1 MPPENAISKSP
12 ARRSPL
18 RRLRFAVL
26 YSLYVAG
33 VLFLG
38 LKLYGWFVY
47 DVPLTRSSNA
57 DDVWGLYY
65 PELWESGAIDSDANP
80 DDDRLDVL
88 LLGASV
94 LEQMTEPLEGELKQ
108 RYGDNVR
115 LYNLS
120 KSAHTTRDSRQKLD
134 RLKDKHFDIIVVYH
148 GINDVRMNCV
158 PKDEYRDD
166 YSHCAWYA
174 SFRQRLKAGA
184 ISLKGV
190 AAGLNK
196 GSIGLGT
203 PDDKDR
209 QYGHEIKT
217 AAAFRAN
224 LEAIV
229 TSARDRGIPVV
240 LMTFATYLPSDYTEE
255 RFRAGQLDYGPG
267 RFKLPT
273 EVWGNPPDVLAAV
286 KVHNAVIRDVAAR
299 FDHVRF
305 VDQEKLLP
313 RNGKVFADVCHL
325 TDYGCELFV
334 RNLAATVNL
343 TVDGHR
349 Q

>member
-1 MPPENAISKSP
+1 MPPEDQNPKTKS
-12 ARRSPL
+12 RRSPL
-18 RRLRFAVL
+18 RRVRFAVL

-38 LKLYGWFVY
+38 LKLYGWFVF
-47 DVPLTRSSNA
+47 DVPLTRTSNA
-57 DDVWGLYY
+57 DDVWRLYY
-65 PELWESGAIDSDANP
+65 PELWQTGAVDSDAKP
-80 DDDRLDVL
+80 GDGRLDVL

-94 LEQMTEPLEGELKQ
+94 LEQMTEPLERELKQ

-120 KSAHTTRDSRQKLD
+120 KSAHTTRDSRQKFS
-134 RLKDKHFDIIVVYH
+134 RLKDKQFDLIVVYH

-158 PKDEYRDD
+158 PRAEYRDD

-174 SFRQRLKAGA
+174 SFAQKLKYGA
-184 ISLKGV
+184 ISVRGV
-190 AAGLNK
+190 AADLK
-196 GSIGLGT
+196 TSIGLGP
-203 PDDKDR
+203 PDVENRK
-209 QYGHEIKT
+209 YGGDVKT

-229 TSARDRGIPVV
+229 SSARERKIPVV
-240 LMTFATYLPSDYTEE
+240 LMTFATYLPPDYTKE
-255 RFRAGQLDYGPG
+255 RFQAGKLDYGEG

-273 EVWGNPPDVLAAV
+273 EVWGNPRDVLAAV
-286 KVHNAVIRDVAAR
+286 KVHNAVIRDVAAKY
-299 FDHVRF
+299 DNVRF

-325 TDYGCELFV
+325 TPHGCELFAK
-334 RNLAATVNL
+334 NLAAAVNL